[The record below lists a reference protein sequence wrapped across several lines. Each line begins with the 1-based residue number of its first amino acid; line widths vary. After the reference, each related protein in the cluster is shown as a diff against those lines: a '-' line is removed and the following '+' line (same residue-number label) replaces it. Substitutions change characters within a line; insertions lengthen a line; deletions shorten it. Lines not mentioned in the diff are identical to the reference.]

1 MKKLIALTLLLA
13 FLTGCTGPQSPETT
27 VPATVLTTAPAE
39 TLAAPLRSGFYELVS
54 TAVEG
59 SESEA
64 AEDANSYL
72 RLDDDGTGVLNTL
85 GVSWDVAWNENQIL
99 FYGEPLA
106 ITSDG
111 NTITLVLN
119 SLDMTFRYQGETMP
133 EKYLPRLP
141 VGYFLVSSVGRDG
154 DVEFY
159 GSLDPENG
167 SLTLNA
173 DGTGTL
179 ALDIL
184 AGDVTIDENYIRC
197 NGMDIPYFYTPAE
210 KSPDGE
216 EMLAIYLIG
225 DVVVSVIFRTAPA
238 PSE

>member
-1 MKKLIALTLLLA
+1 MKKLIVLTLLLVL
-13 FLTGCTGPQSPETT
+13 LTGCTGPQAPETT
-27 VPATVLTTAPAE
+27 APATVPTTVPAE

-59 SESEA
+59 SAPEDT
-64 AEDANSYL
+64 EDAGSYL
-72 RLDDDGTGVLNTL
+72 LLDADGTGVLNTL
-85 GVSWDVAWNENQIL
+85 GASWDIAWNENQLL

-111 NTITLVLN
+111 DTITIALN

-133 EKYLPRLP
+133 EKYQAKLP
-141 VGYFLVSSVGRDG
+141 VGDFLVSSVGRDG

-179 ALDIL
+179 DLDIL
-184 AGDVTIDENYIRC
+184 SGDVTIDENYIRC

-210 KSPDGE
+210 ESPDGE